1 MNKIPRQLVG
11 RLAALFTA
19 LGALASTIGEF
30 VDHGTLQAEQLATPL
45 LSVAAAV
52 LLWFLPWERL
62 GSAGTLGFM
71 WLSLAAIFFGDL
83 YQTEQSHPEEIPVFL
98 LTLFAWNGL
107 AHRRWS
113 SLKFLP
119 AALAVLIGPGLIR
132 GDQDITPFSVG
143 LTLPMCLFVG
153 ELVAWV
159 AGQLVTAQEERK
171 LADLKADFLTAA
183 SHELRTPLTSLL
195 GFSRLLEKRNDQLSH
210 DEVSEFSGRIVES
223 AVKLEGIVSRLVDV
237 DQAEDQEAPDLK
249 RIGLLAA
256 HYTGDGASEVQ
267 EETLTQSKDAGRDS

>member
-1 MNKIPRQLVG
+1 MNRIPRQLVG

-19 LGALASTIGEF
+19 LGALASSIGEL
-30 VDHGTLQAEQLATPL
+30 VDHGSLPLAELTTPL
-45 LSVAAAV
+45 LSILAAV
-52 LLWFLPWERL
+52 GLWFLPWEKL
-62 GSAGTLGFM
+62 GSAGTLGFI
-71 WLSLAAIFFGDL
+71 WISLAAIFFGDL
-83 YQTEQSHPEEIPVFL
+83 YRSEAGHPEEIPVFL

-119 AALAVLIGPGLIR
+119 AAAAVVIAPGLIR

-159 AGQLVTAQEERK
+159 AGQLVTAQHDRE

-183 SHELRTPLTSLL
+183 SHEMRTPLTSVIGYSSLL
-195 GFSRLLEKRNDQLSH
+195 KTKLDQLSS
-210 DEVSEFSGRIVES
+210 DQVSEFSGSIAEN
-223 AVKLEGIVSRLVDV
+223 AAKLEAIVSRLVDV
-237 DQAEDQEAPDLK
+237 DREKDAGEPDLK

-256 HYTGDGASEVQ
+256 HYEVGGATEVQ
-267 EETLTQSKDAGRDS
+267 QETLIRSNDADHEH